1 MNDYGMIIE
10 PGTLRIQRLL
20 PGPIERV
27 WAYLTESDKR
37 ATWLAAGAMKL
48 ENGAPLEL
56 EFRNSDLAGEHEP
69 PPAKYKQHGGC
80 VSNRGH
86 ITCLFPPRLLS
97 FTWAEQDQGRPSE
110 VTFELTE
117 QGSAVLLTVTHR
129 RLANRDEM
137 LSVAGGWHTHL
148 DILLDR
154 LHDRAPQPFW
164 STHARQEEEYRA
176 RL

>member
-129 RLANRDEM
+129 RWPTATRC
-137 LSVAGGWHTHL
+137 SASPAAGTPIW
-148 DILLDR
+148 I
-154 LHDRAPQPFW
+154 
-164 STHARQEEEYRA
+164 SC
-176 RL
+176 

>member
-37 ATWLAAGAMKL
+37 ATWLAAGAMTL

-148 DILLDR
+148 DILQDR

-164 STHARQEEEYRA
+164 STHARLEEEYRA

>member
-56 EFRNSDLAGEHEP
+56 EFRNSDLAGEH
-69 PPAKYKQHGGC
+69 
-80 VSNRGH
+80 
-86 ITCLFPPRLLS
+86 
-97 FTWAEQDQGRPSE
+97 
-110 VTFELTE
+110 
-117 QGSAVLLTVTHR
+117 
-129 RLANRDEM
+129 
-137 LSVAGGWHTHL
+137 
-148 DILLDR
+148 
-154 LHDRAPQPFW
+154 
-164 STHARQEEEYRA
+164 
-176 RL
+176 

>member
-37 ATWLAAGAMKL
+37 ATAGGRRHDVGKRRAAGAGVSQL
-48 ENGAPLEL
+48 RSGGRARTTAGQVQTARRLRQQPRPHHLPVPAAPAEL
-56 EFRNSDLAGEHEP
+56 YP
-69 PPAKYKQHGGC
+69 
-80 VSNRGH
+80 
-86 ITCLFPPRLLS
+86 
-97 FTWAEQDQGRPSE
+97 AEQDQGRPSE

-164 STHARQEEEYRA
+164 STHARLEEEYRA

>member
-37 ATWLAAGAMKL
+37 ATWLAAGEMTL
-48 ENGAPLEL
+48 ESGAPLEL
-56 EFRNSDLAGEHEP
+56 SFHNSELAGEHEQ

-80 VSNRGH
+80 VSNHGH
-86 ITCLFPPRLLS
+86 ITCLFPPRVLS

-117 QGSAVLLTVTHR
+117 QGAAVLLTVTHR

-148 DILLDR
+148 DILVDR
-154 LHDRAPQPFW
+154 LHDRQPRPFW
-164 STHARQEEEYRA
+164 NTFTRLEEEYRV

>member
-10 PGTLRIQRLL
+10 TGTLRIQRLL

-37 ATWLAAGAMKL
+37 ATWLAAGDMKL
-48 ENGAPLEL
+48 ESGAQVEL
-56 EFRNSDLAGEHEP
+56 VFRNSDLTGEHEP
-69 PPAKYKQHGGC
+69 APAKYKNLGC
-80 VSNRGH
+80 SVSNVGH

-97 FTWAEQDQGRPSE
+97 FTWAEQGQNRPSE

-117 QGSAVLLTVTHR
+117 QGNAVLLTVTHR

-148 DILLDR
+148 DILVDR
-154 LHDRAPQPFW
+154 LYDRQPQPFW
-164 STHARQEEEYRA
+164 STHARLEEEYRA

>member
-48 ENGAPLEL
+48 ENGASLEL

-137 LSVAGGWHTHL
+137 LSVASGWHTHL

-164 STHARQEEEYRA
+164 STHARLEEEYRA

>member
-10 PGTLRIQRLL
+10 TGTLRIQRLL

-37 ATWLAAGAMKL
+37 ATWLAAGEMKL
-48 ENGAPLEL
+48 ENGAQVEL
-56 EFRNSDLAGEHEP
+56 VFRNSELTGEHEQT
-69 PPAKYKQHGGC
+69 PAKYKHLNC
-80 VSNRGH
+80 SVSNVGH

-97 FTWAEQDQGRPSE
+97 FTWAEQGQSRPSE

-117 QGSAVLLTVTHR
+117 QGKAVLLTVTHR

-148 DILLDR
+148 DILVDR
-154 LHDRAPQPFW
+154 LHNRQPQPFW
-164 STHARQEEEYRA
+164 STHTRLEEEYRA

>member
-69 PPAKYKQHGGC
+69 PPVKYKQHGGC

-97 FTWAEQDQGRPSE
+97 FTWAEQDQGSPSE

-117 QGSAVLLTVTHR
+117 QGSAVLLTATHR

-164 STHARQEEEYRA
+164 STHARLEEEYRA

>member
-48 ENGAPLEL
+48 ENGASLEL

-164 STHARQEEEYRA
+164 STHARLEEEYRA

>member
-37 ATWLAAGAMKL
+37 ATWLAAGEMTL
-48 ENGAPLEL
+48 ESGAALEL
-56 EFRNSDLAGEHEP
+56 NFRNSDLAGEHEQ

-117 QGSAVLLTVTHR
+117 QRQAVLLTVTHR
-129 RLANRDEM
+129 RLANRDDM

-148 DILLDR
+148 DILVDR
-154 LHDRAPQPFW
+154 LHDRQPRPFW
-164 STHARQEEEYRA
+164 STHARLEEEYRA

>member
-37 ATWLAAGAMKL
+37 ATWLAAGAMTL

-154 LHDRAPQPFW
+154 LHDRAPQQFW
-164 STHARQEEEYRA
+164 STHARLEEEYRA

>member
-37 ATWLAAGAMKL
+37 ATWLAAGAMTL

-80 VSNRGH
+80 VCNRGH

-148 DILLDR
+148 DILQDR

-164 STHARQEEEYRA
+164 STHARLEEEYRA

>member
-10 PGTLRIQRLL
+10 TGTLRIQRLL

-37 ATWLAAGAMKL
+37 ATWLAAGEMTL
-48 ENGAPLEL
+48 EKGAVVEL
-56 EFRNSDLAGEHEP
+56 VFRNSDLTGEHEQA
-69 PPAKYKQHGGC
+69 PAKYEQSDCNGKHL
-80 VSNRGH
+80 GH

-97 FTWAEQDQGRPSE
+97 FTWEEKDQNRPSE

-117 QGSAVLLTVTHR
+117 QDNAVLLTVTHR

-154 LHDRAPQPFW
+154 LHDRQPRPFW
-164 STHARQEEEYRA
+164 STHAKLEEEYRA

>member
-37 ATWLAAGAMKL
+37 ATWLAAGAMTL

-80 VSNRGH
+80 VRNRGH

-164 STHARQEEEYRA
+164 STHARLEEEYRA

>member
-37 ATWLAAGAMKL
+37 ATWLAAGAMTL

-86 ITCLFPPRLLS
+86 IPCLFPPRLLS

-164 STHARQEEEYRA
+164 STHARLEEEYRA

>member
-20 PGPIERV
+20 HGPIERV

-56 EFRNSDLAGEHEP
+56 EFRNSDLAGEHEQ

-117 QGSAVLLTVTHR
+117 QGNAVLLTVTHR
-129 RLANRDEM
+129 RVANRDEM

-164 STHARQEEEYRA
+164 STHARLEEEYRA

>member
-117 QGSAVLLTVTHR
+117 QANAVLLTVTHR

-164 STHARQEEEYRA
+164 STHARLEEEYRA

>member
-37 ATWLAAGAMKL
+37 ATWLAAGAMTL

-154 LHDRAPQPFW
+154 LHDRGPQPFW
-164 STHARQEEEYRA
+164 STHARLEEEYRA